1 MVSPS
6 RRCSIPSLT
15 HPFFLYLVR
24 DVFLYLGPLSL
35 CSHSY
40 STHASFALGPGS
52 LHAPTCY
59 CSGERP
65 PTPGDADAVFCVVA
79 LVQVSNYQQAVPR
92 GTGFALSNKHLFTA
106 RHNCVDDNGNMYPT
120 VGLVKEIITG
130 DSIRRSD
137 IIMLR
142 QVESNAAD
150 DWAVFERVEEEF
162 ASSVKI
168 CPDGRLPS
176 VSPRALISIKDYPVG
191 LIDTDS
197 TAKLTVASVQVK
209 VYQYEKRLPEANT
222 KSSRKRSAQFAMR
235 IVDDSEIAAQSSSTV
250 EDVIMVAGGR
260 VSGSCGAPYF
270 NAEGEVVAFH
280 VESVDDSDAK
290 SSSHSSHVSYSHGY
304 VLCRLPS
311 FVEWYEKSID
321 KIV

>member
-1 MVSPS
+1 M
-6 RRCSIPSLT
+6 I
-15 HPFFLYLVR
+15 
-24 DVFLYLGPLSL
+24 GPLSL
-35 CSHSY
+35 CSILIQKPCINRFGS
-40 STHASFALGPGS
+40 GS

-59 CSGERP
+59 SSGERP

-79 LVQVSNYQQAVPR
+79 LVQVSAKESNYQQAVPR
-92 GTGFALSNKHLFTA
+92 GTGFALSNKHVLTA
-106 RHNCVDDNGNMYPT
+106 RHNCVDDNGDMYPT
-120 VGLVKEIITG
+120 VGLVKEIVTG
-130 DSIRRSD
+130 ESIRRSAVT
-137 IIMLR
+137 MLR

-150 DWAVFERVEEEF
+150 DWAVFERVEGEF

-176 VSPRALISIKDYPVG
+176 ASSRAVIGIKDYPVG

-222 KSSRKRSAQFAMR
+222 KSSRKRPAQFAMR
-235 IVDDSEIAAQSSSTV
+235 IAEDSEIAAQSSPTV

-270 NAEGEVVAFH
+270 NTVGEVVAFH
-280 VESVDDSDAK
+280 VESVDDTDAK
-290 SSSHSSHVSYSHGY
+290 SSSRNSHVSYSHGY

-311 FVEWYEKSID
+311 FVSWYEHSIGS
-321 KIV
+321 IV